1 MNYQDIKK
9 QSQDK
14 LTALFNECRVFWAFS
29 NEQYED
35 GKIKIGFRVEN
46 PEEKLCRLPHGGFCP
61 SHMAD
66 KLINGM
72 DDIKKWERAEIKKI
86 KDGKE
91 EHIRHELYNHECF
104 YTGDIADACKV
115 LPYPKK
121 DVIKVYLKE
130 RPSAL
135 EIHG

>member
-14 LTALFNECRVFWAFS
+14 LTALMNENRVFWAFS
-29 NEQYED
+29 NEQYEE
-35 GKIKIGFRVEN
+35 GKIKIAFRVDN
-46 PEEKLCRLPHGGFCP
+46 PEEKLSRLPGGGFIP
-61 SHMAD
+61 SQNVKEFIKGMEEIN
-66 KLINGM
+66 KL
-72 DDIKKWERAEIKKI
+72 ERAEIKKI

-91 EHIRHELYNHECF
+91 EHIRHELYNYECF
-104 YTGDIADACKV
+104 YTGDITDACKV

-121 DVIKVYLKE
+121 DVLKVYLKE